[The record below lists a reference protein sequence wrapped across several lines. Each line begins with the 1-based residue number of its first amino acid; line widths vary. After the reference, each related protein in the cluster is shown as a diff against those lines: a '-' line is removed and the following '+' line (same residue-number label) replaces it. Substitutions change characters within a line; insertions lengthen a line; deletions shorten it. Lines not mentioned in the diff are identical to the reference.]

1 MAPALGKSWLEM
13 PAVMGGSEAVM
24 ESTST
29 SNLFTHTF
37 YYGSETDSNRNYTVC
52 YDKSAR
58 TTYWVAYPLNS
69 NHLGGSYGDSS
80 WAYVDSSLLPYDCQ
94 ANVKGGSYYLNSV
107 NNYSKGHLVPDASR
121 TTTKLMNE
129 QTFVSVNSVPQIQ
142 SNFNSGVWSTLE
154 GELRTR
160 VNEARESLYIV
171 TGTMCSQVS
180 DGNGSFTPEKTYDV
194 DGLEIPAPRYFY
206 KVVLKI
212 GGSESNPTSATAIGF
227 WYTNQSHAGE
237 TYNDTEKFVKSVDQ
251 IEEWTGL
258 DFFVNLPNDLEA
270 TAEAMTTPWW

>member
-1 MAPALGKSWLEM
+1 M
-13 PAVMGGSEAVM
+13 
-24 ESTST
+24 
-29 SNLFTHTF
+29 
-37 YYGSETDSNRNYTVC
+37 
-52 YDKSAR
+52 
-58 TTYWVAYPLNS
+58 
-69 NHLGGSYGDSS
+69 
-80 WAYVDSSLLPYDCQ
+80 
-94 ANVKGGSYYLNSV
+94 
-107 NNYSKGHLVPDASR
+107 
-121 TTTKLMNE
+121 
-129 QTFVSVNSVPQIQ
+129 
-142 SNFNSGVWSTLE
+142 WSTLE

-160 VNEARESLYIV
+160 VTSANESLYIV

-180 DGNGSFTPEKTYDV
+180 DGNDSFTPEKTYDV

-237 TYNDTEKFVKSVDQ
+237 SYNDTKKFVKSVDQ

>member
-1 MAPALGKSWLEM
+1 M
-13 PAVMGGSEAVM
+13 PAAMGGSEAVM

-37 YYGSETDSNRNYTVC
+37 YYGSESDSNRNYTVC

-69 NHLGGSYGDSS
+69 SHLGGSYKDSS
-80 WAYVDSSLLPYDCQ
+80 WAYVDSSLLPHDCQ
-94 ANVKGGSYYLNSV
+94 ANVKGGSYYLDNE

-121 TTTKLMNE
+121 STTKLMNE

-142 SNFNSGVWSTLE
+142 NNFNSGVWSTLE
-154 GELRTR
+154 ETLRTR
-160 VNEARESLYIV
+160 VNEAHESLYIV
-171 TGTMCSQVS
+171 TGTMCEQVS
-180 DGNGSFTPEKTYDV
+180 DGNGLLTPAKTYDV

-206 KVVLKI
+206 TVVLKI
-212 GGSESNPTSATAIGF
+212 GGSESKPTSATAIGF
-227 WYTNQSHAGE
+227 WYTNKSHAGE
-237 TYNDTEKFVKSVDQ
+237 SYNDTKFVKSVNQ

-258 DFFVNLPNDLEA
+258 NFFVNLPDSIEES
-270 TAEAMTTPWW
+270 AESNTSWTKFSEF